1 MLWWIYQQLRM
12 SNVQSRLAI
21 VEELLKSDDP
31 EAIGPLMFA
40 LKDKDAGVRCVVAKG
55 LRAAERSRII
65 RHQDAHLHRRGRA
78 ALRRRLRAGAGA
90 DAMAASRR
98 ATGGA
103 VQRDGF
109 ARRV

>member
-40 LKDKDAGVRCVVAKG
+40 VKDKDAGVRCVVAKG
-55 LRAAERSRII
+55 LRAADPGRSRQAELTTLRFRLLQTSEQLAGGICE
-65 RHQDAHLHRRGRA
+65 RA
-78 ALRRRLRAGAGA
+78 
-90 DAMAASRR
+90 DE
-98 ATGGA
+98 
-103 VQRDGF
+103 F
-109 ARRV
+109 

>member
-55 LRAAERSRII
+55 LRAAERSRIT
-65 RHQDAHLHRRGRA
+65 RQRDARLHRHGRD
-78 ALRRRLRAGAGA
+78 ALRRWLRAGAGA
-90 DAMAASRR
+90 DAVAHGRR

-103 VQRDGF
+103 VQCHDF
-109 ARRV
+109 AWRV